1 MSRQESA
8 TESRGDEGEG
18 GPGLVYMPFVV
29 MEDLL
34 DKLKLLHYE
43 QEFVA
48 ELKMRPLN
56 RHYFVL
62 QTNPGE
68 QFFMFTSLAAWLV
81 RKAGTRFDPPQE
93 TDDPNTT
100 ISNILEQL
108 RKVGVT
114 IDFAPSKLKQGFG
127 EQAIFVLDRLSDEA
141 LKAAQFHWSSPIPPS
156 DDLPQVLCLLLFNL
170 FMNTIIRMRRWR
182 MTLSCSWRGWRR
194 RWLRSTPRRK
204 TGILP

>member
-1 MSRQESA
+1 M
-8 TESRGDEGEG
+8 RGEEVEG

-81 RKAGTRFDPPQE
+81 GIEKY
-93 TDDPNTT
+93 
-100 ISNILEQL
+100 
-108 RKVGVT
+108 
-114 IDFAPSKLKQGFG
+114 
-127 EQAIFVLDRLSDEA
+127 
-141 LKAAQFHWSSPIPPS
+141 
-156 DDLPQVLCLLLFNL
+156 
-170 FMNTIIRMRRWR
+170 FM
-182 MTLSCSWRGWRR
+182 SCSCTKNI
-194 RWLRSTPRRK
+194 SYAV
-204 TGILP
+204 

>member
-182 MTLSCSWRGWRR
+182 MTLSCSWSGWRR

>member
-8 TESRGDEGEG
+8 TEVGRGEEGEG

-68 QFFMFTSLAAWLV
+68 QFFMFTSLAAWLI

-156 DDLPQVLCLLLFNL
+156 DELPQVETVLFVNLLLWF
-170 FMNTIIRMRRWR
+170 
-182 MTLSCSWRGWRR
+182 LSFS
-194 RWLRSTPRRK
+194 SAPH
-204 TGILP
+204 